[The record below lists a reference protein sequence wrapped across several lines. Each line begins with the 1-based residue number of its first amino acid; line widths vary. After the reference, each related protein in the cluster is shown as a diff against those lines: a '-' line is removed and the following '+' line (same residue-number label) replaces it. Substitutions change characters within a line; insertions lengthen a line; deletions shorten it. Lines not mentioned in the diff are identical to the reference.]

1 MPVGPEATAVA
12 KAAGSLLQKVSGS
25 ANGTPAWPN
34 MHEALMELH
43 EILHEWC
50 QAASNTSEALEHL
63 ETHHLTS
70 RATRL
75 ISGPNNAGTPV
86 RVPLLK
92 IPLKAGYVEAAQRD
106 IEEIMRPSAPL
117 AQRWSPAKRRQ
128 AARRTLLGLMR
139 LYCADLLDEFESA
152 VDARASWMLSRRD
165 EINKALQEGILLP
178 HLDCLI
184 REAADTAAQLDSA
197 RERLNRLIREHY
209 PMGSTDGQ
217 QT

>member
-1 MPVGPEATAVA
+1 M
-12 KAAGSLLQKVSGS
+12 LQKVSDS

-43 EILHEWC
+43 EILHDWC
-50 QAASNTSEALEHL
+50 QAAKNTSEALQRL

-92 IPLKAGYVEAAQRD
+92 IPLKPGYVEAARRD
-106 IEEIMRPSAPL
+106 IEGIMRSAAPL
-117 AQRWSPAKRRQ
+117 AQRWSSAKRRQ
-128 AARRTLLGLMR
+128 AARRSLLGLMR
-139 LYCADLLDEFESA
+139 LYCADLLDEFENA
-152 VDARASWMLSRRD
+152 VDARTSWIVSHRD

-178 HLDCLI
+178 SLEYLI
-184 REAADTAAQLDSA
+184 RESSNTAAQLESA
-197 RERLNRLIREHY
+197 REHLNRLIREHY
-209 PMGSTDGQ
+209 PMGSTSG
-217 QT
+217 

>member
-1 MPVGPEATAVA
+1 M
-12 KAAGSLLQKVSGS
+12 LQKVSDS

-43 EILHEWC
+43 EILHGWC
-50 QAASNTSEALEHL
+50 QAANNTSEALQRL

-92 IPLKAGYVEAAQRD
+92 IPLKPGYVEAARRD
-106 IEEIMRPSAPL
+106 IEGIMRSSAPL
-117 AQRWSPAKRRQ
+117 AQRWNSAKRRQ
-128 AARRTLLGLMR
+128 AARRSLLGLMR
-139 LYCADLLDEFESA
+139 LYCADLLDEFENA
-152 VDARASWMLSRRD
+152 VDARTSWMLSHRD

-178 HLDCLI
+178 SLVYLI
-184 REAADTAAQLDSA
+184 RESSDTAAQLESA
-197 RERLNRLIREHY
+197 REHLNCLIREHY
-209 PMGSTDGQ
+209 PMGSTNGQ